1 MDRNLFRYVWQT
13 SRREQILIL
22 LVVLAS
28 LPFYFVSLDLPKYIV
43 NDAIQGRA
51 FQGGRT
57 EAMFLPITLHA
68 PAWLGGAEVKLFAGI
83 PLERMPF
90 LFALSTVFLVMV
102 LINGAFKYW
111 INVRKGALGE
121 RLLQRLRSD
130 LFSALVRFTPESFRN
145 VKPSEMATVIN
156 NEVEPIGGFV
166 GDAFIAP
173 VFLGGQAVT
182 ALVFIIVQSPSLGA
196 IAAFVVVAQA
206 LLIPRLRREQ
216 LRLGKERQIA
226 ARALAGQIGEVVE
239 GISAIHSHG
248 TTAYELARVDRRL
261 GQLFTI
267 RFKLYNRKFMVKFIN
282 NLLAQMTPFIF
293 YSLGGYLALTGKLDI
308 GQLVAVIAAYREL
321 PPPVKE
327 LIDWDQQRLDVQV
340 KYDQVMD
347 QFANSAQI
355 AAPGAAPAV
364 ATLGTTDLET
374 TQVKVADSRGHVLV
388 DGLSLSLP
396 LPSHVALTADGG
408 DGPDILARILGRQ
421 MMAFSGK
428 VKIDGFDMLTLPADF
443 VGRTIAY
450 VGPESVIFQGTI
462 RDNVAYGLHLKTPE
476 AGRGAADADWLDYGV
491 AGATGPEDLDRRI
504 VEALH
509 IVGLDETVYRFGL
522 SGLVKKK
529 RFPGL
534 AERVV
539 EARREI
545 FHALAASGSTELIEA
560 FDPARYNRNS
570 TVSEN
575 LLFGI
580 PIGQTLAGDGFIEHP
595 FIRATLETSGLTND
609 LVAMGATIAST
620 MIDIFAD
627 LPPDHFLFE
636 QFSFIRSEDLP
647 EFAAI
652 MVRRERGEAL
662 QPAEEGRLIGLTL
675 RYVEPRHR
683 LSLIDADRETRIVAA
698 RELIRTTLPP
708 ELGRAIE
715 FYDPDKFCQ
724 AAPLR
729 DNLLFG
735 RITYGVAGA
744 EGRVLAVVREA
755 IARLG
760 LDHDVYRLGLDFHAG
775 AGGRSLTP
783 AQRAAVSL
791 ARALVKRPSVLV
803 LNDALVQFGDAERKT
818 IFQRILEACEGRTLL
833 CVMRSK
839 DDTQAFDHIVAFAGP
854 RLRGVTDQRAAD
866 ADRPGSLAASA

>member
-13 SRREQILIL
+13 SRREQMLIL
-22 LVVLAS
+22 GVVLVS

-43 NDAIQGRA
+43 NDAIQGRS
-51 FQGGRT
+51 FSGGKT
-57 EAMFLPITLHA
+57 QALFMPIAIHA
-68 PAWLGGAEVKLFAGI
+68 PAWLGGWELRIFDGI
-83 PLERMPF
+83 PLERIPY
-90 LFALSTVFLVMV
+90 LFGLSGLFLVLV
-102 LINGAFKYW
+102 LVNGAFKYW

-121 RLLQRLRSD
+121 RLLQRLRYD
-130 LFSALVRFTPESFRN
+130 LFSTLVRFTPESFRN

-166 GDAFIAP
+166 ADAFIAP
-173 VFLGGQAVT
+173 VFLGGQAIT

-196 IAAFVVVAQA
+196 IAAIIVVGQA

-216 LRLGKERQIA
+216 LRLGKERQMA

-248 TTAYELARVDRRL
+248 TAAYELSRVDRRL
-261 GQLFTI
+261 NQLFTI

-282 NLLAQMTPFIF
+282 NLMAQLTPFIF
-293 YSLGGYLALTGKLDI
+293 YSLGGYLALTGRLDI

-347 QFANSAQI
+347 QFANSPQI
-355 AAPGAAPAV
+355 AAPGPAPTAPGFGV
-364 ATLGTTDLET
+364 AGLEAS
-374 TQVKVADSRGHVLV
+374 QVKVADSRGHVLL
-388 DGLSLSLP
+388 DNLNLSLP
-396 LPSHVALTADGG
+396 LPSHVALTSDGG
-408 DGPDILARILGRQ
+408 DGPDILARIMGRQ
-421 MMAFSGK
+421 LLAFSGK
-428 VKIDGFDMLTLPADF
+428 VRVDGQDVTSLPADF

-462 RDNVAYGLHLKTPE
+462 RDNIAYGLHLRTPD
-476 AGRGAADADWLDYGV
+476 AGQVATDNDWIDYGAAGAD
-491 AGATGPEDLDRRI
+491 GPEDLDIRI
-504 VEALH
+504 IETLRV
-509 IVGLDETVYRFGL
+509 VGLDETVYRFGL

-539 EARREI
+539 EARHEI
-545 FHALAASGSTELIEA
+545 VKALEDSGSTQLIEP
-560 FDPARYNRNS
+560 FDPARYNRNA

-580 PIGQTLAGDGFIEHP
+580 PIGQTLAGDGFIDHP
-595 FIRATLETSGLTND
+595 FVRETLARSGLTAD
-609 LVAMGATIAST
+609 LIEMGAAIAST
-620 MIDIFAD
+620 MLDIFAD
-627 LPPDHFLFE
+627 LPSDHFLFQ

-652 MVRRERGEAL
+652 MTKRERGDPL
-662 QPAEEGRLIGLTL
+662 PAADESRLIDLTL
-675 RYVEPRHR
+675 GYVEPRHR
-683 LSLIDADRETRIVAA
+683 LSLINDEREARIVAA
-698 RELIRTTLPP
+698 RELIRTTIPADLA
-708 ELGRAIE
+708 RAIE
-715 FYDPDKFCQ
+715 FYDPNTFCK

-744 EGRVLAVVREA
+744 EGRVLALVRDV

-775 AGGRSLTP
+775 AGGRALTP

-791 ARALVKRPSVLV
+791 ARVLVKRPSVLV
-803 LNDALVQFGDAERKT
+803 INDALVQFGDGERKA
-818 IFQRILEACEGRTLL
+818 IFERIVEACAGRTLL
-833 CVMRSK
+833 FVLRGK
-839 DDTQAFDHIVAFAGP
+839 DDAAVFDHVVAFSGP
-854 RLRGVTDQRAAD
+854 RLRGVTDQRPSGAS
-866 ADRPGSLAASA
+866 PPMAASA